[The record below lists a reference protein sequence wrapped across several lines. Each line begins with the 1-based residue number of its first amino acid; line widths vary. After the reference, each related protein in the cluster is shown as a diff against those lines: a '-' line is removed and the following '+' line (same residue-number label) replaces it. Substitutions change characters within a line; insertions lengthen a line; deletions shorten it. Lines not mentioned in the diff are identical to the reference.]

1 MKARLDELEPHYTS
15 ALQNHVENPS
25 EAVLHRAYQLGRKAL
40 DDELGVLEMAFL
52 YHAAILKL
60 LSAAR
65 TPEQSARLL
74 KVAESFFI
82 ESLAPFEMT
91 HRAVRDANRALRQL
105 NEKLEEEAKRIAT
118 SLHEE
123 TGQFL
128 ACTYLALDEIRRDLP
143 ARYRGR
149 LQKVRDLLE
158 QIAEHLRQLS
168 HELRPTVLDDYGLVP
183 ALEFLAGGISK
194 RSKLK
199 ITVKGA
205 PNGRFPASVETAI
218 YRKDNMRI
226 RVLVT
231 DDHLMFRQGLKALLE
246 REGIDVVGDASDGR
260 EAIRLARQLQPD
272 VAVVDLVMPL
282 LNGVDAAREITKVSR
297 KTRTILLTMHT
308 EDQYVI
314 DALQAGIKGYVL
326 KTQAAPDLIVAIM
339 EVFKG
344 STYLSPGVSGALV
357 EAYLG
362 KTNFSRVPLTSR
374 QRQVLQLVAEGKTT
388 KEVASLLGVSVKT
401 AESHRASLME
411 KLSIH
416 ETAGLVRYA
425 IRIGLIRP

>member
-1 MKARLDELEPHYTS
+1 
-15 ALQNHVENPS
+15 
-25 EAVLHRAYQLGRKAL
+25 
-40 DDELGVLEMAFL
+40 
-52 YHAAILKL
+52 
-60 LSAAR
+60 
-65 TPEQSARLL
+65 
-74 KVAESFFI
+74 
-82 ESLAPFEMT
+82 
-91 HRAVRDANRALRQL
+91 
-105 NEKLEEEAKRIAT
+105 
-118 SLHEE
+118 
-123 TGQFL
+123 
-128 ACTYLALDEIRRDLP
+128 
-143 ARYRGR
+143 
-149 LQKVRDLLE
+149 
-158 QIAEHLRQLS
+158 
-168 HELRPTVLDDYGLVP
+168 
-183 ALEFLAGGISK
+183 
-194 RSKLK
+194 
-199 ITVKGA
+199 
-205 PNGRFPASVETAI
+205 
-218 YRKDNMRI
+218 MRI

-282 LNGVDAAREITKVSR
+282 LNGIDAAREITKVSR

-326 KTQAAPDLIVAIM
+326 KTQAAPDLTVAIT

-344 STYLSPGVSGALV
+344 GTYLSPGVSGALV

-362 KTNFSRVPLTSR
+362 KTKFSHVPLTSR

-388 KEVASLLGVSVKT
+388 KEVASLLGVSIKT
-401 AESHRASLME
+401 AESHRSSLME

>member
-1 MKARLDELEPHYTS
+1 
-15 ALQNHVENPS
+15 
-25 EAVLHRAYQLGRKAL
+25 
-40 DDELGVLEMAFL
+40 
-52 YHAAILKL
+52 
-60 LSAAR
+60 
-65 TPEQSARLL
+65 
-74 KVAESFFI
+74 
-82 ESLAPFEMT
+82 
-91 HRAVRDANRALRQL
+91 
-105 NEKLEEEAKRIAT
+105 
-118 SLHEE
+118 
-123 TGQFL
+123 
-128 ACTYLALDEIRRDLP
+128 
-143 ARYRGR
+143 
-149 LQKVRDLLE
+149 
-158 QIAEHLRQLS
+158 
-168 HELRPTVLDDYGLVP
+168 
-183 ALEFLAGGISK
+183 
-194 RSKLK
+194 
-199 ITVKGA
+199 
-205 PNGRFPASVETAI
+205 
-218 YRKDNMRI
+218 MRI

-246 REGIDVVGDASDGR
+246 REGIDVVGEASDGR

-282 LNGVDAAREITKVSR
+282 LNGIDAAREITKVSR
-297 KTRTILLTMHT
+297 KTRSILLTMHT

-344 STYLSPGVSGALV
+344 GTYLSPGVSGALV

-362 KTNFSRVPLTSR
+362 KTNFSRVALTSR

-411 KLSIH
+411 KLSVH